1 MGVAISGKVTIAMT
15 GREVRRFTGHTDW
28 VRSVLVT
35 PDGRYVVS
43 GGSDRTVR
51 LWYIGDLK

>member
-15 GREVRRFTGHTDW
+15 GREVRRFAGHRDW
-28 VRSVLVT
+28 VRSVVT

-43 GGSDRTVR
+43 GSSDGTVR